1 MSTPNLPRY
10 RAYLLRLWQEQ
21 TASSERAAIW
31 HLSLE
36 DSKTGQRRGF
46 DGLESLVAFLRAEIG
61 ETHWGDHNESPK
73 EEVR

>member
-1 MSTPNLPRY
+1 LSSPNLPRY

-36 DSKTGQRRGF
+36 DPKTSQRRGF
-46 DGLESLVAFLRAEIG
+46 DGLESLLMFLCAEIG
-61 ETHWGDHNESPK
+61 ETYDQSRSEDK
-73 EEVR
+73 ERIK